1 MLKTLLEFGEL
12 ENSHLIKKIA
22 MYLNL
27 PSDHEIVGYLY
38 VGTPAG
44 ASKKIPELDVSKFV
58 TRWDK

>member
-22 MYLNL
+22 MYFNL